1 MKIRS
6 IAWVAAAAI
15 TFITFVNP
23 VQAEGDPIVATVN
36 GTKILRSQVV
46 EAYSNLPEQ
55 YRQVPM
61 DQLYPVLVNSLI
73 DSKLA
78 ADQARKEKIHES
90 AEFKAELAA
99 ITDRLLGA
107 KLIQERVDAKISDET
122 VAKRYADMVKE
133 IGEQVEVHARHIL
146 VKTEDEAKALIKEL
160 NGGADFASLAKKKST
175 GPSGPNG
182 GDLGYFGKGQMVP
195 EFEQAAFA
203 LDKGKVTTTPVQ
215 TQFGWHVIKVEEA
228 RKQPAPALAD
238 VRDQLRQ
245 QLLRARYAEVLAD
258 LKAKTRI
265 EVMVEETPAAAGE
278 APAEGG
284 EAPAE
289 APKAE

>member
-15 TFITFVNP
+15 TFITCVNP

-215 TQFGWHVIKVEEA
+215 TQFGWHVIKVEDK
-228 RKQPAPALAD
+228 RTQ
-238 VRDQLRQ
+238 
-245 QLLRARYAEVLAD
+245 
-258 LKAKTRI
+258 
-265 EVMVEETPAAAGE
+265 
-278 APAEGG
+278 
-284 EAPAE
+284 E
-289 APKAE
+289 APKLEEMAPQIRQGMAREIGASVTQELRKSAKIERFNLDGTPAK